1 MGFLTT
7 VTAGQLFSENAFGEA
22 FTYSNTSLIGVFN
35 EVDDLYTFAEASTR
49 KTTSL
54 ICVSSKGQWTTAN
67 VAPANRGV
75 LTYGGVTYQIE
86 EIGGANTGG
95 EPAFTLT
102 LKKLT

>member
-1 MGFLTT
+1 MGFLET

-22 FTYSNTSLIGVFN
+22 FTYSNVALVGVFN
-35 EVDDLYTFAEASTR
+35 EVDDLYTFNDPATR

-54 ICVSSKGQWTTAN
+54 VCVSSKAQWTAAN

-75 LTYGGVTYQIE
+75 VTYGGVTYQIE
-86 EIGGANTGG
+86 EIAGANTGG